1 MKGSVEITKVFK
13 DGTEECVC
21 IDHNILT
28 DGLGVGLCNIFTDK
42 GSTSLSDHIVGYF
55 QIGLGRLNP
64 DDHVAA
70 GNAKYISTLNNPLI
84 LEDDYGKDSEIRINT
99 HEILRYHPANFDTAF
114 APQYDNGVF
123 AVLPDSHSTKVID
136 GVVHYRLTLTEGMA
150 NDLNSVPI
158 TEFGLFIRDGN
169 SNIKKDQSVLV
180 AYKQLAD
187 GSGIT
192 KTSDFSLVIDWQLK
206 FIADDESSETTPEGA
221 RKNVVLIMID
231 DVGMDHL
238 GNYDAINPYE
248 IQNSDHA
255 NATPFSV
262 LDDPVNGS
270 SLYPYTPTLS
280 AIADAGMQMF
290 NVRAQP
296 ACSPTRATL
305 LTGRYN
311 FSTKNFGGTGNGFW
325 GPGIGIVPSSDR
337 RTRGGLRG
345 LNDGYTF
352 YNNVGGL
359 QNLGNQVKD
368 TNGVVNTIT
377 QTPVIGNFLKRP
389 DINYQCAMFGKWHLS
404 IWEDDVVYC
413 ETGDQG
419 QKSRSGRGW
428 EHIALKGFWDHYFA
442 TFSNLNANP
451 IPGVNPISDAFID
464 TDAWPNNGSTEYYTG
479 GKNMGY
485 VNYFVT
491 TRGTP
496 TDEGVETWNT
506 YTVSDSKYISF
517 KQSSDGVTYGQG
529 DASSYSTNYIFSAAS
544 SYYNTATE
552 PFFMYVSPN
561 IPHTPYTWPPSGGI
575 YNGSGLSSI
584 NQHTLLKAGVGAT
597 DAASASWATTNA
609 MLENFDSTLSS
620 FLQGLDETKKS
631 NTIFIV
637 TSDNG
642 ALGPDIGRRAAYA
655 SSIGLGYANGATATL
670 KGNYVGSG
678 GLGIKYDKM
687 LNLGAYCSSLSTSA
701 VRRGGENDSANQ
713 FKATLYDR
721 GMLVPMF
728 VSGAGV
734 SAGVSSHA
742 MIDLTDVVATIA
754 DIAGAHALPPNDYLN
769 IPPDSISFYSVLK
782 GTTDASSHARQF
794 SWGESFFPIGNSTG
808 NASAHGSYTSSVN
821 CGTESLE
828 LTMQG
833 GYTPEPTVPRRRRQA
848 LTMRMT
854 PADFIGFVP
863 SKWTQTINYLINN
876 DEDVPATG
884 TTITIQPKEAIPDP
898 SGGVWKILRPSSG
911 KVSLGSNFAHDVQD
925 IVWEVD
931 GDGEYVLDANGNKIQ
946 IAMTQNLGKLYEEM
960 YHLQSFVNF
969 SGVDLYELNDLILE
983 DNKGVY
989 ANHIA
994 SSLIVSAIKLPE
1006 AQGGINNGDA
1016 NGGVLDNTVHY
1027 WNLARIFDALHRG
1040 FNRFYN
1046 TRTLPNTIMTAPPD
1060 DNLGED
1066 SEE

>member
-13 DGTEECVC
+13 DGTQECVC
-21 IDHNILT
+21 KDHNILT
-28 DGLGVGLCNIFTDK
+28 DGLGVGLCNLFTDT
-42 GSTSLSDHIVGYF
+42 GSTDIADHIVGYF
-55 QIGLGRLNP
+55 QVGLGRLNP

-70 GNAKYISTLNNPLI
+70 GTAKYISTLSNPFI

-99 HEILRYHPANFDTAF
+99 HEILKYHPSNFDNTF
-114 APQYDNGVF
+114 ATQYDDGVF

-136 GVVHYRLTLTEGMA
+136 GVVHYRLTLTEEMA
-150 NDLNSVPI
+150 NNLNSVPI
-158 TEFGLFIRDGN
+158 SEFGLFVRDAN
-169 SNIKKDQSVLV
+169 SNIKKDQSVLI

-187 GSGIT
+187 GSGII
-192 KTSDFSLVIDWQLK
+192 KTNDFSLVIDWQLK
-206 FIADDESSETTPEGA
+206 FVDDDESSETTSEGD

-231 DVGMDHL
+231 DVGVDHL

-248 IQNSDHA
+248 IQNSDNA

-311 FSTKNFGGTGNGFW
+311 FSTKNFGGTGAGFW
-325 GPGIGIVPSSDR
+325 GPGVGMVPSTAK

-345 LNDGYTF
+345 LNDGYRF
-352 YNNVGGL
+352 YNINGEL
-359 QNLGNQVKD
+359 ENLTNQVKD
-368 TNGVVNTIT
+368 NQGLTNTIL

-389 DINYQCAMFGKWHLS
+389 DIDYQCAMFGKWHLS
-404 IWEDDVVYC
+404 IWEDDTVYC
-413 ETGDQG
+413 ENIGDG
-419 QKSRSGRGW
+419 NKTRSGTGW
-428 EHIALKGFWDHYFA
+428 SHIALKGFWDDYLA
-442 TFSNLNANP
+442 TFSNLNDNP
-451 IPGVNPISDAFID
+451 IPGVNPLSDGFID
-464 TDAWPNNGSTEYYTG
+464 TDVWPNNGSTNFYTS

-491 TRGTP
+491 KRGAP

-506 YTVSDSKYISF
+506 YTVSDSDYVSF
-517 KQSSDGVTYGQG
+517 KQSSEGTIYAQG
-529 DASSYSTNYIFSAAS
+529 DASSYTTNYIFSAAS
-544 SYYNTATE
+544 AYFNTAQE

-597 DAASASWATTNA
+597 DSASSTWATVNA

-620 FLQGLDETKKS
+620 FLQGLDENKKS

-642 ALGPDIGRRAAYA
+642 ALAPDIGRRAAYA
-655 SSIGLGYANGATATL
+655 SSIGLGYASSLGGDNT
-670 KGNYVGSG
+670 GSG
-678 GLGIKYDKM
+678 GLGATYDKM
-687 LNLGAYCSSLSTSA
+687 LNLGAYCSGLSTSA
-701 VRRGGENDSANQ
+701 VRRGGENDSANG

-742 MIDLTDVVATIA
+742 MIDLTDIVATIA
-754 DIAGAHALPPNDYLN
+754 DIAGAGTLPAGDPLN
-769 IPPDSISFYSVLK
+769 IPPDSISFYNVLK
-782 GTTDASSHARQF
+782 GVTDASSHARQY
-794 SWGESFFPIGNSTG
+794 SWGEVFFPIGNSTG
-808 NASAHGSYTSSVN
+808 NASAHGSYTSAVL
-821 CGTESLE
+821 CGGAQTSLE
-828 LTMQG
+828 DTMQG
-833 GYTPEPTVPRRRRQA
+833 GYTPQPTTPRRRRQA
-848 LTMRMT
+848 LTVRLV
-854 PADFIGFVP
+854 PEDFIGFIP
-863 SKWTQTINYLINN
+863 SKWTQTINYLNNN
-876 DEDVPATG
+876 DAPDVP
-884 TTITIQPKEAIPDP
+884 ITIQSKEAIPDP
-898 SGGVWKILRPSSG
+898 SGGLWKLLRPSSG
-911 KVSLGSNFAHDVQD
+911 RVSLGSNFAHDVND
-925 IVWEVD
+925 IDWEKDED
-931 GDGEYVLDANGNKIQ
+931 GDYVLNDDGNKILTVL
-946 IAMTQNLGKLYEEM
+946 TQGLGKWYEEM

-969 SGVDLYELNDLILE
+969 SGVDMYELNDFILE
-983 DNKGVY
+983 ENKGVY

-1006 AQGGINNGDA
+1006 AQGGINNGNA
-1016 NGGVLDNTVHY
+1016 NGGQLDNSVHY

-1046 TRTLPNTIMTAPPD
+1046 TRTVPNTILSAPPD
-1060 DNLGED
+1060 DNLGGD
-1066 SEE
+1066 PEE